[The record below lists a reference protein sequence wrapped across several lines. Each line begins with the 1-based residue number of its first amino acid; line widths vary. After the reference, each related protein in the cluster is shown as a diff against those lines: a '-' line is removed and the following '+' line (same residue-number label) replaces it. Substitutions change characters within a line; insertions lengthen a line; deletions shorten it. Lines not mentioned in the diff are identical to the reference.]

1 MGIIGSIRKHSGIA
15 VTVVGIAIV
24 AFIIGDLAKNKN
36 GVPDMGRID
45 DQTITYNRYNEK
57 VEEMENSYKAQQG
70 VAQIPSDVEYQ
81 LRDQVWQNLVTETL
95 TDKEFEKL
103 GLQLSGAEL
112 NDMYMG
118 TFVHPY
124 IRQIF
129 TDPQTGNFN
138 PATVRQYMSN
148 FDNLDT
154 AQRMQLVEIEKTVKE
169 DRKQQKYSA
178 LISRGMYMP
187 KAIANQVAQM
197 GSKLSNVTAINC
209 RYQSVNDEEI
219 GALTD
224 QDYQNYYNKHKAEFR
239 LRDEIR
245 EIDYVIYPVVPTQQ
259 DMANIQEEVQKTWG
273 EFQTVAPEE
282 LTFFVNAE
290 SSRNYDSTYR
300 KASEFASP
308 MDSAL
313 ASVGE
318 GGFISPRIVGN
329 EWMMAKVLNVA
340 NRPDSLRASTIY
352 IFNDKAGGNI
362 TRSDEQAKQLADSV
376 MNVLKNGKMSFED
389 AVKQYSD
396 DPQKSQNNGDM
407 GWALD
412 GSYGFI
418 NEDVVNTPEG
428 GMFVKQHPQEVGYF
442 LVKVTGKTPLH
453 KKYRVAVIA
462 REIAASEATSRNIYN
477 EANKFAGSNRTCA
490 EMTATAQKENLQVRN
505 AMVSAMQYGIGG
517 VSNARSIVQWAY
529 KEDTEVGT
537 VADQIF
543 EGDDMYIVAALKDV
557 YKVGY
562 ASLDQ
567 VRPMIE
573 NQVRIEKKAEVLK
586 ARLEEAKNGGGN
598 LATIATKVNATV
610 DTLDSVSFNDYYLGQ
625 YGMEPKVQAA
635 IAASAANKLVGPI
648 QGANGVYMISVN
660 AKMDNPA
667 SANADAIR
675 QQKEQTFM
683 QGLRGIQQVLKD
695 NAKIEDNRIK
705 FF

>member
-15 VTVVGIAIV
+15 VAVVGIAIV
-24 AFIIGDLAKNKN
+24 AFIIGDLAKNNN

-57 VEEMENSYKAQQG
+57 VEEMENNYKAQQG
-70 VAQIPSDVEYQ
+70 IAQIPTDVEYQ
-81 LRDQVWQNLVTETL
+81 LRDQVWQNLVTEIL

-103 GLQLSGAEL
+103 GLQLSSAEL

-118 TFVHPY
+118 TFIHPY

-138 PATVRQYMSN
+138 PATVKQYISN

-178 LISRGMYMP
+178 LITRGMYMP
-187 KAIANQVAQM
+187 KAMANQIAEM
-197 GSKLSNVTAINC
+197 GSKLGNVTAINC
-209 RYQSVNDEEI
+209 RYQSVADDEV

-224 QDYQNYYNKHKAEFR
+224 QDYRNYYNKHKAEFR

-259 DMANIQEEVQKTWG
+259 DLANIQEEVQKTWG
-273 EFQTVAPEE
+273 EFQSISPEE

-300 KASEFASP
+300 KASEFGSP

-313 ASVGE
+313 MTAGE
-318 GGFISPRIVGN
+318 GGFISPRVVGN
-329 EWMMAKVLNVA
+329 EWMMAKVLSVA

-376 MNVLKNGKMSFED
+376 MNVLKSGAMSFED
-389 AVKQYSD
+389 AVSKYSD

-407 GWALD
+407 GWSLD
-412 GSYGFI
+412 GGYGFI

-442 LVKVTGKTPLH
+442 LVKVTGKTTLH

-477 EANKFAGSNRTCA
+477 EANKFAGSNRTYA
-490 EMTATAQKENLQVRN
+490 EMTAAAQKENLQVRN
-505 AMVSAMQYGIGG
+505 AMVTAMQYGIGG

-529 KEDTEVGT
+529 KEDTEAGT

-573 NQVRIEKKAEVLK
+573 NQVRIEKKAELLK

-598 LATIATKVNATV
+598 LSTIAAKMNVAI

-635 IAASAANKLVGPI
+635 IAASAANKLLGPI

-660 AKMDNPA
+660 AKVDNPA
-667 SANADAIR
+667 AVSTEVIR
-675 QQKEQTFM
+675 QQKEQSFV
-683 QGLRGIQQVLKD
+683 QGLRGIQQVLED
-695 NAKIEDNRIK
+695 NAKVEDNRIK

>member
-15 VTVVGIAIV
+15 VAVVGIAIV
-24 AFIIGDLAKNKN
+24 AFIIGDLAKNNN

-57 VEEMENSYKAQQG
+57 VEEMENNYKAQQG
-70 VAQIPSDVEYQ
+70 IAQIPTDVEYQ
-81 LRDQVWQNLVTETL
+81 LRDQVWQNLVTEIL

-103 GLQLSGAEL
+103 GLQLSSAEL

-118 TFVHPY
+118 TFIHPY

-138 PATVRQYMSN
+138 PATVKQYMSN

-178 LISRGMYMP
+178 LITRGMYMP
-187 KAIANQVAQM
+187 KAMANQIAEM
-197 GSKLSNVTAINC
+197 GSKLGNVTAINC
-209 RYQSVNDEEI
+209 RYQSVADDEV

-259 DMANIQEEVQKTWG
+259 DLANIQEEVQKTWG
-273 EFQTVAPEE
+273 EFQSISPEE

-300 KASEFASP
+300 KASEFGSP

-313 ASVGE
+313 MTAGE
-318 GGFISPRIVGN
+318 GGFISPRVVGN
-329 EWMMAKVLNVA
+329 EWMMAKVLSVA

-376 MNVLKNGKMSFED
+376 MNVLKSGAMSFED
-389 AVKQYSD
+389 AVSKYSD

-407 GWALD
+407 GWSLD
-412 GSYGFI
+412 GGYGFI

-442 LVKVTGKTPLH
+442 LVKVTGKTTLH

-477 EANKFAGSNRTCA
+477 EANKFAGSNRTYA
-490 EMTATAQKENLQVRN
+490 EMTAAAQKENLQVRN
-505 AMVSAMQYGIGG
+505 AMVTAMQYGIGG

-529 KEDTEVGT
+529 KEDTEAGT

-573 NQVRIEKKAEVLK
+573 NQVRIEKKAELLK

-598 LATIATKVNATV
+598 LSTIAAKMNVAI

-635 IAASAANKLVGPI
+635 IAASAANKLLGPI

-660 AKMDNPA
+660 AKVDNPA
-667 SANADAIR
+667 AVSTEAIR
-675 QQKEQTFM
+675 QQKEQSFV
-683 QGLRGIQQVLKD
+683 QGLRGIQQVLED
-695 NAKIEDNRIK
+695 NAKVEDNRIK

>member
-138 PATVRQYMSN
+138 PATVKQYMSN

>member
-1 MGIIGSIRKHSGIA
+1 MAIIGSIRKHSGIA
-15 VTVVGIAIV
+15 VAVVGIAIV
-24 AFIIGDLAKNKN
+24 AFIIGDLAKNQR
-36 GVPDMGRID
+36 GVPDMGKIG
-45 DQTITYNRYNEK
+45 DQTITYARYNEK
-57 VEEMENSYKAQQG
+57 VEEMEESYKAQQNI
-70 VAQIPSDVEYQ
+70 AQIPAEVEYQ

-103 GLQLSGAEL
+103 GLQLTNAEL

-124 IRQIF
+124 IRQVF
-129 TDPQTGNFN
+129 SDPKTGNFN
-138 PATVRQYMSN
+138 VAAVKQYMSN

-154 AQRMQLVEIEKTVKE
+154 LQRMQLVEIEKRVTE

-187 KAIANQVAQM
+187 KAIAQQIADM

-209 RYQSVNDEEI
+209 SYQSLSDDEA
-219 GALTD
+219 GTLTD

-239 LRDEIR
+239 LRDELR
-245 EIDYVIYPVVPTQQ
+245 EIDYIIYPVVPTQQ
-259 DMANIQEEVQKTWG
+259 DLANIQAEVQKTWE
-273 EFQTVAPEE
+273 EFQTIAPEE

-313 ASVGE
+313 MAAAE
-318 GGFISPRIVGN
+318 GSFISPRIAGN
-329 EWMMAKVLNVA
+329 EWMMAKVLKIA

-376 MNVLKNGKMSFED
+376 MNLLRSGAMTMEE
-389 AVKQYSD
+389 AVSKYSD

-407 GWALD
+407 GWNLD
-412 GSYGFI
+412 GGYGFI
-418 NEDVVNTPEG
+418 NEDIINTPEG
-428 GMFVKQHPQEVGYF
+428 GYFVKKHPQEVGYF
-442 LVKVTGKTPLH
+442 LVKVTGKTTPH
-453 KKYRVAVIA
+453 RKYRVATIA

-477 EANKFAGSNRTCA
+477 EANKFAGNNRTYA
-490 EMTATAQKENLQVRN
+490 EMTATAQAENLQVRN

-517 VSNARSIVQWAY
+517 VSNARSIIQWAY
-529 KEDTEVGT
+529 NEDTEVGT

-543 EGDDMYIVAALKDV
+543 EGDDMFIVAALKDV
-557 YKVGY
+557 FKEGY

-586 ARLEEAKNGGGN
+586 ARLEEARKAGGN
-598 LATIATKVNATV
+598 LSAIAAKVNATI

-635 IAASAANKLVGPI
+635 IAAAEANKLIGPI
-648 QGANGVYMISVN
+648 QGANGVYMVSVN

-667 SANADAIR
+667 APDVESIR
-675 QQKEQTFM
+675 MQKQQSFM

-695 NAKIEDNRIK
+695 KSKVKDNRIK

>member
-1 MGIIGSIRKHSGIA
+1 MGKIG
-15 VTVVGIAIV
+15 
-24 AFIIGDLAKNKN
+24 
-36 GVPDMGRID
+36 
-45 DQTITYNRYNEK
+45 DQTITYNRYNQK
-57 VEEMENSYKAQQG
+57 LEEMEESYKIQQN
-70 VAQIPSDVEYQ
+70 VAQIPTDVEYQ
-81 LRDQVWQNLVTETL
+81 LRDQVWQTLVTETL

-103 GLQLSGAEL
+103 GLQLTPAEL

-118 TFVHPY
+118 SFIHPY
-124 IRQIF
+124 IRQAF

-138 PATVRQYMSN
+138 AATVKQYMSN

-154 AQRMQLVEIEKTVKE
+154 AQRMQLVEIEKYVTE

-178 LISRGMYMP
+178 LIARGMYMP
-187 KAIANQVAQM
+187 KTIANQIVEM

-209 RYQSVNDEEI
+209 SYQSVSDDEI

-245 EIDYVIYPVVPTQQ
+245 EIDYIIYPVVPTQQ
-259 DMANIQEEVQKTWG
+259 DLAKIQEEVQETWE
-273 EFQTVAPEE
+273 EFQTIDADE

-308 MDSAL
+308 MDSAIM
-313 ASVGE
+313 ASGVGS
-318 GGFISPRIVGN
+318 FISPRIAGN
-329 EWMMAKVLNVA
+329 EWMMAKVLNIA
-340 NRPDSLRASTIY
+340 DRPDSLHASVIY
-352 IFNDKAGGNI
+352 ILNDKAGANV
-362 TRSDEQAKQLADSV
+362 TRSDEQAKKLADSV
-376 MNVLKNGKMSFED
+376 INVLRGGAMSFED
-389 AVKQYSD
+389 AVRQYSD
-396 DPQKSQNNGDM
+396 NPQNNGDL
-407 GWALD
+407 GWVLD
-412 GSYGFI
+412 GGYGFL
-418 NEDVVNTPEG
+418 NEDIINTPEG
-428 GMFVKQHPQEVGYF
+428 GMFVKQHPQEVGYY
-442 LVKVTGKTPLH
+442 LVKVTGKTTPH
-453 KKYRVAVIA
+453 RKYRVAAIA

-477 EANKFAGSNRTCA
+477 EANKFAGNNRTYA
-490 EMTATAQKENLQVRN
+490 EMTATAQAQNLQVRN

-517 VSNARSIVQWAY
+517 VDNARSIVQWAY
-529 KEDTEVGT
+529 NEDSEVGT

-557 YKVGY
+557 YKAGY

-586 ARLEEAKNGGGN
+586 ARLEEAQKAGGN
-598 LATIATKVNATV
+598 LSAIAAKVNATI

-635 IAASAANKLVGPI
+635 IAASAANKLIGPI
-648 QGANGVYMISVN
+648 QGANGVYMVNVN

-667 SANADAIR
+667 AGDVEAIR
-675 QQKEQTFM
+675 QQKEQSFM

-695 NAKIEDNRIK
+695 NAKVEDNRIK

>member
-15 VTVVGIAIV
+15 VAVVGIAIV
-24 AFIIGDLAKNKN
+24 AFIIGDLAKNNN

-57 VEEMENSYKAQQG
+57 VEEMENNYKAQQG
-70 VAQIPSDVEYQ
+70 IAQIPTDVEYQ
-81 LRDQVWQNLVTETL
+81 LRDQVWQNLVTEIL

-103 GLQLSGAEL
+103 GLQLSSAEL

-118 TFVHPY
+118 TFIHPY

-138 PATVRQYMSN
+138 PATVKQYISN

-178 LISRGMYMP
+178 LITRGMYMP
-187 KAIANQVAQM
+187 KAMANQIAEM
-197 GSKLSNVTAINC
+197 GSKLGNVTAINC
-209 RYQSVNDEEI
+209 RYQSVADDEV

-259 DMANIQEEVQKTWG
+259 DLANIQEEVQKTWG
-273 EFQTVAPEE
+273 EFQSISPEE

-300 KASEFASP
+300 KASEFGSP

-313 ASVGE
+313 MTAGE
-318 GGFISPRIVGN
+318 GGFISPRVVGN
-329 EWMMAKVLNVA
+329 EWMMAKVLSVA

-376 MNVLKNGKMSFED
+376 MNVLKSGAMSFED
-389 AVKQYSD
+389 AVSKYSD

-407 GWALD
+407 GWSLD
-412 GSYGFI
+412 GGYGFI

-442 LVKVTGKTPLH
+442 LVKVTGKTTLH

-477 EANKFAGSNRTCA
+477 EANKFAGSNRTYA
-490 EMTATAQKENLQVRN
+490 EMTAAAQKENLQVRN
-505 AMVSAMQYGIGG
+505 AMVTAMQYGIGG

-529 KEDTEVGT
+529 KEDTEAGT

-573 NQVRIEKKAEVLK
+573 NQVRIEKKAELLK

-598 LATIATKVNATV
+598 LSTIAAKMNVAI

-635 IAASAANKLVGPI
+635 IAASAANKLLGPI

-660 AKMDNPA
+660 AKVDNPA
-667 SANADAIR
+667 AVSTEAIR
-675 QQKEQTFM
+675 QQKEQSFV
-683 QGLRGIQQVLKD
+683 QGLRGIQQVLED
-695 NAKIEDNRIK
+695 NAKVEDNRIK

>member
-15 VTVVGIAIV
+15 VAVVGIAIV
-24 AFIIGDLAKNKN
+24 AFIIGDLTKNQR
-36 GVPDMGRID
+36 GVPDMGKIG
-45 DQTITYNRYNEK
+45 DQTITYARYNEK
-57 VEEMENSYKAQQG
+57 VEEMEESYKAQQNI
-70 VAQIPSDVEYQ
+70 AQIPAEVEYQ

-103 GLQLSGAEL
+103 GLQLTNAEL

-118 TFVHPY
+118 TFIHPY

-138 PATVRQYMSN
+138 VAAVKQYMSN

-154 AQRMQLVEIEKTVKE
+154 AQRMQLVEIEKNVTE

-178 LISRGMYMP
+178 LISRGLYMP
-187 KAIANQVAQM
+187 KAIAQQIADM

-209 RYQSVNDEEI
+209 SYQSLSDDEA

-245 EIDYVIYPVVPTQQ
+245 EIDYVIYPVVPTAQ
-259 DMANIQEEVQKTWG
+259 DLANIQAEVEKTWD
-273 EFQTVAPEE
+273 EFQTISADE

-300 KASEFASP
+300 KASEFTSP

-313 ASVGE
+313 MAAGE
-318 GGFISPRIVGN
+318 GSYISPRIAGN
-329 EWMMAKVLNVA
+329 EWVMAKVLNIA

-352 IFNDKAGGNI
+352 IFNSNAGGNI

-376 MNVLKNGKMSFED
+376 MNVLRSGAMTFEE
-389 AVKQYSD
+389 AVSKFSD

-407 GWALD
+407 GWNLD
-412 GSYGFI
+412 GGYGFI
-418 NEDVVNTPEG
+418 NEDIINTPEG
-428 GMFVKQHPQEVGYF
+428 SYFVKKHPQEVGYF
-442 LVKVTGKTPLH
+442 LVKVTGKTTPH
-453 KKYRVAVIA
+453 RKYRVATIT

-477 EANKFAGSNRTCA
+477 EANKFAGNNRTYA
-490 EMTATAQKENLQVRN
+490 EMTATAQAENLQVRN

-517 VSNARSIVQWAY
+517 VSNARSIIQWAY
-529 KEDTEVGT
+529 NEDTEVGT

-543 EGDDMYIVAALKDV
+543 EGDDMYIVAALKNV

-586 ARLEEAKNGGGN
+586 ARLEEAQKAGGN
-598 LATIATKVNATV
+598 LSAIAAKVNATI

-635 IAASAANKLVGPI
+635 IAASEANKLVGPI
-648 QGANGVYMISVN
+648 QGANGVYMVSVN

-667 SANADAIR
+667 AANVENIR
-675 QQKEQTFM
+675 MQKQQSFM
-683 QGLRGIQQVLKD
+683 QSLRGIQQVLKD
-695 NAKIEDNRIK
+695 KAKVTDNRIK